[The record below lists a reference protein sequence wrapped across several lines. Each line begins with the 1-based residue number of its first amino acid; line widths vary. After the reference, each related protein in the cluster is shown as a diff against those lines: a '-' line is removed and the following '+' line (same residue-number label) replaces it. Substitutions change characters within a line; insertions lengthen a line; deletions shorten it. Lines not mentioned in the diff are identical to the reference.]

1 MSCADHDCG
10 CGPAAANKPAGEPE
24 PGAGRWVSVY
34 RVPKMDCPA
43 EERMIRMALASCE
56 GVRQLAFDLPNR
68 TLTVVHDCSV
78 DPLSERL
85 VALGLGARL
94 TQTQAAETAP
104 GVRVGSTQEQEAAT
118 LKVLLAINAIMFIF
132 ELVAGLVAQSTG
144 LIGDSLDM
152 FADAAVYGVALYA
165 VGRAARLQMRAAQ
178 LAGWLQGLLA
188 LGLLVEVG
196 RRFFSGSEP
205 QSLMIMAVSC
215 VALIANVACLLLI
228 ARHRDG
234 GVHMKASYIFS
245 ANDVLI
251 NVGVIVA
258 GGLVA
263 WTGSN
268 YPDLFIGGLI
278 GLVVL
283 LGARR
288 ILALRA

>member
-1 MSCADHDCG
+1 MSCADQDCG
-10 CGPAAANKPAGEPE
+10 CGSAAASNPAGELE
-24 PGAGRWVSVY
+24 SGAARWISVY
-34 RVPKMDCPA
+34 RMPKMDCPA

-56 GVRQLAFDLPNR
+56 GIRHLAFDLPNR
-68 TLTVVHDCSV
+68 TLTVAHDCSV

-85 VALGLGARL
+85 EALGLGAGL
-94 TQTQAAETAP
+94 TRTHAAEGAP
-104 GVRVGSTQEQEAAT
+104 DVLAGDTQEQEAAT
-118 LKVLLAINAIMFIF
+118 LKILLAINAIMFIF

-165 VGRAARLQMRAAQ
+165 VGRAARFQLRAAQ

-196 RRFFSGSEP
+196 RRFFFGSEP
-205 QSLMIMAVSC
+205 QSLTIMAVAC

-228 ARHRDG
+228 TKHRDG
-234 GVHMKASYIFS
+234 GVHMQASYIFS

-258 GGLVA
+258 GALVA
-263 WTGSN
+263 WSGSN

-278 GLVVL
+278 GLIVL